1 VAARP
6 RISSLC
12 GLLGLVLLLIGS
24 WIGLVVAPPERHM
37 GDVARILYVHVPC
50 AWNSLL
56 SYTLAFGFA
65 IASLATRRARWD
77 HLTVGAV
84 EIGLVLNGLLLV
96 QGMLFAR
103 PTWGIWWTWGDVRL
117 VFSFLLF
124 LLFAGVLAL
133 RAMVDDSARRGA
145 WTAIATIVAFVDVP
159 LVYFC
164 VRWWRT
170 LHQMQSTPETM
181 SASIKLPM
189 RINAFAILFLACW
202 FIARRAE
209 LERRRQEVD
218 EAPEPA
224 RIPVAGRRVET

>member
-1 VAARP
+1 
-6 RISSLC
+6 
-12 GLLGLVLLLIGS
+12 
-24 WIGLVVAPPERHM
+24 M
-37 GDVARILYVHVPC
+37 
-50 AWNSLL
+50 
-56 SYTLAFGFA
+56 
-65 IASLATRRARWD
+65 
-77 HLTVGAV
+77 
-84 EIGLVLNGLLLV
+84 
-96 QGMLFAR
+96 
-103 PTWGIWWTWGDVRL
+103 RL

-133 RAMVDDSARRGA
+133 RAFVDDPARRGA

-170 LHQMQSTPETM
+170 LHQMQSTPGDDVGR
-181 SASIKLPM
+181 IKLPM

-209 LERRRQEVD
+209 LERRRQAVD

-224 RIPVAGRRVET
+224 RIPVAGRRVETERSWRWQPEGVIIGGWNFVVAAYAVTAVVLAAYAWSLRSRLAKLQRRTDSRRATNASHTDG

>member
-1 VAARP
+1 MARRP
-6 RISSLC
+6 RLSTISGFA
-12 GLLGLVLLLIGS
+12 GLALLLAGS
-24 WIGLVVAPPERHM
+24 WMGLFVAPPERHM
-37 GDVARILYVHVPC
+37 GDVARILYVHVPS

-56 SYTLAFGFA
+56 CYTFAFGFA
-65 IASLATRRARWD
+65 VASLWTRRPRWD
-77 HLTVGAV
+77 HLMTGSV
-84 EIGLVLNGLLLV
+84 EIGLVLNALLLV

-133 RAMVDDSARRGA
+133 RAFVDDRERKRT
-145 WTAIATIVAFVDVP
+145 WTAIATVAAFVDVP
-159 LVYFC
+159 LVYYC
-164 VRWWRT
+164 VRWWRS

-181 SASIKLPM
+181 DAGMKLPM

-209 LERRRQEVD
+209 LERRRQAVD
-218 EAPEPA
+218 EVAEPA
-224 RIPVAGRRVET
+224 PVAVAGRSVRV